1 MNGSYHHGD
10 LKQALI
16 SAALEVV
23 AQEGAKNLSL
33 RQVAKRVGVSHNA
46 PYRHFPDRDA
56 LLAALAEEGFRGL
69 TAAMISGGE
78 AYHYP
83 VEHLTAVGYAYV
95 SYALEHPHH
104 YRLMFSDFQ
113 WGSGVYPDLD
123 YWSERAFQVLLDAI
137 DRGIRSGVFRQVE
150 AQSLALVAWSLVH
163 GQALLAIDRRISFAS
178 ERELKD
184 FLSFSAQ
191 MLMTGISQNQSDPLP
206 PVHQRQNICPA
217 INCDRGG

>member
-69 TAAMISGGE
+69 TAAMISGGK
-78 AYHYP
+78 HTIIP
-83 VEHLTAVGYAYV
+83 
-95 SYALEHPHH
+95 
-104 YRLMFSDFQ
+104 
-113 WGSGVYPDLD
+113 W
-123 YWSERAFQVLLDAI
+123 
-137 DRGIRSGVFRQVE
+137 
-150 AQSLALVAWSLVH
+150 
-163 GQALLAIDRRISFAS
+163 
-178 ERELKD
+178 
-184 FLSFSAQ
+184 
-191 MLMTGISQNQSDPLP
+191 
-206 PVHQRQNICPA
+206 NI
-217 INCDRGG
+217 